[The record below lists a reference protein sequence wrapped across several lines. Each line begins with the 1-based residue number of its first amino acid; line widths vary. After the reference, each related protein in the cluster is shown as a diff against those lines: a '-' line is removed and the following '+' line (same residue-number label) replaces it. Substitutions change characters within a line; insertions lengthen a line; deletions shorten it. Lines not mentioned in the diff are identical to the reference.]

1 MTATVSLSFA
11 ALNFDS
17 ADPATMAEFWGNVL
31 GRPFGPGMLA
41 GDMAVDATDP
51 ASGPRLVL
59 HPTSDVPETIK
70 NGLRPILVTDH
81 HDEETTRLTGLGATA
96 VTPSTQPPGVRVT
109 TFTDPEGNEFD
120 LVTFSRTN

>member
-17 ADPATMAEFWGNVL
+17 ADPAAMAEFWGNVL

-41 GDMAVDATDP
+41 GDMAVAAADP

-59 HPTSDVPETIK
+59 HPASDVPGTIK
-70 NGLRPILVTDH
+70 NGLRPVLVTDKR
-81 HDEETTRLTGLGATA
+81 DEETKRLTGLRATA
-96 VTPSTQPPGVRVT
+96 VTPSTQPPG
-109 TFTDPEGNEFD
+109 
-120 LVTFSRTN
+120 SA